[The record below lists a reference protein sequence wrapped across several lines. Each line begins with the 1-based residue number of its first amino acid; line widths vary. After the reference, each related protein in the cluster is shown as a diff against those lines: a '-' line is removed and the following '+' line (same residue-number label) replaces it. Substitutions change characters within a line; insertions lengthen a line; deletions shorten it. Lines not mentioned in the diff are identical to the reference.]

1 MFIEILDR
9 LKGERGPLL
18 PKKKPEKEVKKR
30 KLENFE
36 KVKPALEN
44 PDEVRQM
51 FYKGE
56 SVEEFLPRIKKLWK
70 EGKGTKAIAKE
81 ILGSETKKTT
91 IATAIDAMKSGEAPV
106 KITKEDIEL
115 NKKNKRFPGIPG
127 ENVDKEGLEK
137 AVKEFDGKTRP
148 NLNEFG
154 RKFGYAD
161 SGAVRLA
168 IKKFGREDIYD
179 LPEPKSKRAVEVE
192 RQAEINKNT
201 ITDKQFKA
209 EYKKFKPVVT
219 GSDAEFAKYLNDKGY
234 TVKGGKPFTSDSAGS
249 RRERAGISNKG
260 KFVTTRGK
268 LMDDKFI
275 LNEVKRMRLNIDTS
289 KMTPDQI
296 RTAVI
301 KGRASESGKTDAEKE
316 RLYKFRE
323 RQAAMAGKKRIDFPI
338 NIGRNATPKDLFWR
352 DLVENGFRHQAYL
365 QGRPGATLP
374 ESHIKFLNP
383 KQSRPTDLKSNFNIK
398 LVDTNVLD
406 KSGKP
411 KVITYENFPKHLDK
425 NKKLYGIDYDTA
437 IKEYTKKRFIQ
448 KNPDLRDEFNK
459 KLNKA
464 YDPTSVSSRAVFSPM
479 HIHHTAG
486 RGRNAF
492 NVQFAVASENMAEN
506 NLRRTFNRSFERA
519 TTLSDKKAAMKKYL
533 DSVPDTLE
541 VRLKN
546 TPYGTRETLVDMTKR
561 VAPNLSQQVIDRGG
575 LKLGANLPLERAVEG
590 TGKFLKSIPQDF
602 LQGRKL
608 RGAGKVLGVA
618 ALPLEAYFMKQMY
631 DQGYTPGEILLSPLA
646 LDSVARGVR
655 RRMRM
660 TPVERQA
667 LTRQMIESDE
677 SGLSSDFYT
686 PDLEGIEKIDPD
698 AAMQKQIDREIS
710 EREALAKEREKP
722 FFDTSMDD
730 IYNLKEGGPVDP
742 SKRKFMKFLAGI
754 ASIPFVGKYLKLAEP
769 AQKVGIMATEGAKL
783 GVDKLMMLVNKIKK
797 LGTPDKT
804 RQTQDLQEVTVYKGK
819 DGSEYELV
827 EDLATGDV
835 KVTRDKGGIGVSGDR
850 SYDTIEDRSEF
861 MIKKGQADETTKGK
875 KPPDEYEEGKAVFDQ
890 DGAVADI
897 DDVDD
902 VTIKAIDDELNTKKG
917 FYKGGLTDTTPPK
930 RGPMNQG
937 IAGVY
942 QNL

>member
-18 PKKKPEKEVKKR
+18 PKKKPEKELKKIR
-30 KLENFE
+30 DANFE
-36 KVKPALEN
+36 KAKPALEN
-44 PDEVRQM
+44 PDEIRQM
-51 FYKGE
+51 FYKGQ

-70 EGKGTKAIAKE
+70 EGTGVKTIAKE
-81 ILGSETKKTT
+81 VLGRESAKTT
-91 IATAIDAMKSGEAPV
+91 IEQAIASMKSGAAPV
-106 KITKEDIEL
+106 KITEKDIEL
-115 NKKNKRFPGIPG
+115 NKKNKKFPGIPTKDA
-127 ENVDKEGLEK
+127 DKAGLEK

-154 RKFGYAD
+154 RKFGYSD
-161 SGAVRLA
+161 SGPVRLA

-179 LPEPKSKRAVEVE
+179 LPEPKTKRAIELE
-192 RQAEINKNT
+192 RQADINKNT

-219 GSDAEFAKYLNDKGY
+219 GSDNEFAKYLNDKGY
-234 TVKGGKPFTSDSAGS
+234 TTKGGKPFTEDSVNS
-249 RRERAGISNKG
+249 RRLRAGISSKG
-260 KFVTTRGK
+260 KFITREK
-268 LMDDKFI
+268 IMDDKFI
-275 LNEVKRMRLNIDTS
+275 LNEAKRMRLNIDTS
-289 KMTPDQI
+289 KMTPDEI
-296 RTAVI
+296 RKAVL
-301 KGRASESGKTDAEKE
+301 KGRALESGRTDAEKE

-323 RQAAMAGKKRIDFPI
+323 RQAAMAGKKRQFPI
-338 NIGRNATPKDLFWR
+338 NIGKNATPKDLFWR
-352 DLVENGFRHQAYL
+352 DLVENGFRHQAHL

-374 ESHIKFLNP
+374 ESHIKFLDPNQ
-383 KQSRPTDLKSNFNIK
+383 KRPTDLKSNFKIK

-464 YDPTSVSSRAVFSPM
+464 YDPKSVSSRAVFSPM

-492 NVQFAVASENMAEN
+492 NVQFAIASENMAEN

-519 TTLSDKKAAMKKYL
+519 TTLSEKKAAMKKYL

-561 VAPNLSQQVIDRGG
+561 VAPDLSQQVIDRGG
-575 LKLGANLPLERAVEG
+575 LKLGVNLPLERVVEG

-602 LQGRKL
+602 TQGRKL
-608 RGAGKVLGVA
+608 LGASKVLGVG
-618 ALPLEAYFMKQMY
+618 ALPLEAYRMKQMY
-631 DQGYTPGEILLSPLA
+631 DEGYTPGEILLSPLA
-646 LDSVARGVR
+646 LDTAARGFR
-655 RRMRM
+655 RRLRM

-698 AAMQKQIDREIS
+698 KAMEVQIARERA
-710 EREALAKEREKP
+710 EREALAEEREKP

-742 SKRKFMKFLAGI
+742 SKRKFMKLLAGI
-754 ASIPFVGKYLKLAEP
+754 ASIPFFGKYLKLAKP
-769 AQKVGIMATEGAKL
+769 AAKVGIMATEGAKL
-783 GVDKLMMLVNKIKK
+783 GVDKLMMLINKIKK

-804 RQTQDLQEVTVYKGK
+804 RQTQDLQEVTIYKGK

-835 KVTRDKGGIGVSGDR
+835 RVTKDKPGIQLGGDKA
-850 SYDTIEDRSEF
+850 YDVIEDRSSF
-861 MIKKGQADETTKGK
+861 TIKKGRADETTKGK
-875 KPPDEYEEGKAVFDQ
+875 KPPDEYDEMQEVPSR
-890 DGAVADI
+890 DGTYDDI
-897 DDVDD
+897 DDVSDQ
-902 VTIKAIDDELNTKKG
+902 TIKEIDDELGIKKG
-917 FYKGGLTDTTPPK
+917 FYKGGLTDTIPPE

-937 IAGVY
+937 VAQLY
-942 QNL
+942 QRR